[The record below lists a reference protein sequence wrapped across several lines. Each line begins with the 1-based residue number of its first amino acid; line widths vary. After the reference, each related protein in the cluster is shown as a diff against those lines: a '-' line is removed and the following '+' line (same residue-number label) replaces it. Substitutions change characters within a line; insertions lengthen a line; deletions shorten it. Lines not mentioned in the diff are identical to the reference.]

1 MSGTTAF
8 YYSDAM
14 LKYYFGPDHPF
25 QPVRYRKIRDTLEEI
40 GAFGHTLQL
49 IEPKPAKLECV
60 RLVHSPN
67 YIDQVREMSEAGSGY
82 LDRGDTP
89 VTPTLYQG
97 SLAVT
102 GGTVAAAEAVAS
114 GVFAHGLNPAGGMHH
129 AHPDRAA
136 GFCVFNDLAI
146 AARLL
151 QRRHGIERIAIID
164 IDGHHGDGTQHI
176 FYDEKVLTI
185 SLHRYGKGFYPGTG
199 SEREIGRGEGYG
211 YSINV
216 PLPANTPDEAYL
228 QAFRTVVK
236 EALDAY
242 RPEFILH
249 QFGTDAHFGD
259 SLVDLSL
266 TTKAYESIA
275 EFTHDLAHKHSDGRY
290 VVTGGGGY
298 NIDAARRIW
307 AIAAC
312 AISGAFPYE
321 PEALHHMQ
329 DSLIHARRHF
339 SKEEVDEKVEYLLRF
354 VIPLIQ

>member
-1 MSGTTAF
+1 M
-8 YYSDAM
+8 
-14 LKYYFGPDHPF
+14 
-25 QPVRYRKIRDTLEEI
+25 
-40 GAFGHTLQL
+40 
-49 IEPKPAKLECV
+49 
-60 RLVHSPN
+60 VHSSA
-67 YIDQVREMSEAGSGY
+67 YIDMVRELSEVGEGY

-89 VTPTLYQG
+89 ATPSLYQG

-102 GGTVAAAEAVAS
+102 GGTLAATEAVAN
-114 GVFAHGLNPAGGMHH
+114 GAFTHGLNPAGGMHH
-129 AHPDRAA
+129 AHPDRAS

-146 AARLL
+146 AARAL
-151 QRRHGIERIAIID
+151 QKRHGVERIAIID

-176 FYDEKVLTI
+176 FYNEKVLTI

-199 SEREIGRGEGYG
+199 SEREIGKGEGYG
-211 YSINV
+211 YAINV

-228 QAFRTVVK
+228 HAYRKVVK

-275 EFTHDLAHKHSDGRY
+275 DFTHDLAHKHCDGRY

-298 NIDAARRIW
+298 NIDAARRVW

-312 AISGAFPYE
+312 AISGACPFE
-321 PEALHHMQ
+321 PEGLHHLQ
-329 DSLIHARRHF
+329 DSLIHARHHF
-339 SKEEVDEKVEYLLRF
+339 AAEDLHERLEYLQKF
-354 VIPLIQ
+354 VLPLIQ